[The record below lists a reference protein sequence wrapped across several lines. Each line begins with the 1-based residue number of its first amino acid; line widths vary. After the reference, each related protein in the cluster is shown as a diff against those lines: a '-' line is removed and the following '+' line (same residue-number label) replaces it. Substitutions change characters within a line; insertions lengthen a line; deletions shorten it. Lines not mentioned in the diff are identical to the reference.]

1 MALISWLVSLFL
13 CRHDHMLRERDAHGK
28 LFLSCPTCLYRVEAL
43 KASRADRAKTVRLL
57 RRIKRQPTGS
67 VVNINERKGA

>member
-1 MALISWLVSLFL
+1 MALISWLVSLFC
-13 CRHDHMLRERDAHGK
+13 CRHDHMLRERDAYGK
-28 LFLSCPTCLYRVEAL
+28 LFLSCPQCDYRVEAL

-67 VVNINERKGA
+67 VVNINEKRGA

>member
-28 LFLSCPTCLYRVEAL
+28 LHFFCPDCRYRVEAL

-67 VVNINERKGA
+67 VVNINQRKGA